1 MQETPYNGDPG
12 TYKRVRVNE
21 EWKAEGSTSD
31 GSLCATVI
39 SICDLVLDYFEGAY
53 REDALRR
60 LCANEMGVYS

>member
-1 MQETPYNGDPG
+1 MQETLYNGDPG
-12 TYKRVRVNE
+12 AHQRVRVNE
-21 EWKAEGSTSD
+21 EWKAECSISD

-53 REDALRR
+53 REHALRR